1 MNSVED
7 VVGLTSQTFQHFY
20 LAEPLANE
28 TFAAIGWGLNVSDS
42 VVGLAQT
49 VAKVSESVP
58 GTAIKVFG
66 VVPPVISGSKAIAK
80 AGTNLSGLRA
90 VVLACAGQNCFSLSW
105 CFCPLCRY
113 AWAGGRAAFHSR
125 CL

>member
-1 MNSVED
+1 MNSFED

-28 TFAAIGWGLNVSDS
+28 TFAAIGWSLNVSDS

-80 AGTNLSGLRA
+80 AGTETL
-90 VVLACAGQNCFSLSW
+90 
-105 CFCPLCRY
+105 
-113 AWAGGRAAFHSR
+113 
-125 CL
+125 